1 LISVLKEGKQMKN
14 EDIYKMGIFAAIML
28 VGIFIIFAWAIP
40 SYQQRQVENQIK
52 DIFQKGFQN
61 YYNK

>member
-1 LISVLKEGKQMKN
+1 MKN